1 MVEHKQAG
9 VDAWWNE
16 AKAGNVGND
25 VEKPLMRCLAKTIET
40 GRDGTARAEEG
51 TVEQEATLE
60 EGEATAVV
68 MVVEG
73 EHMEGGIVGHGG
85 VRRG

>member
-1 MVEHKQAG
+1 
-9 VDAWWNE
+9 
-16 AKAGNVGND
+16 
-25 VEKPLMRCLAKTIET
+25 LAKTIET
-40 GRDGTARAEEG
+40 GRDGIARAEEG